1 MKKNIVLTVLMILFL
16 GCETGVRYDENR
28 SKQKVPNSHTPS
40 GLVSDNDIEALL
52 TEKEEEFV
60 DYDSED
66 YEKKEYV
73 EKEYIEEDVV
83 KARIASFSSATVG
96 DGLDVR
102 KIREGKHDSGYI
114 RLVFDVYNATG
125 AAEIVG
131 RYDAK
136 YNNAKK
142 DITVILHGYQKFSAP
157 LPSFPHDSL
166 IEQIYFEQYPAS
178 GGFKFHIK
186 LRENASVKIF
196 NLKNPAR
203 IVFDIKSI

>member
-1 MKKNIVLTVLMILFL
+1 MKKIIVLTVLMVLFL

-28 SKQKVPNSHTPS
+28 SKQKVPKYHTPS
-40 GLVSDNDIEALL
+40 GLVSHNDIEALL
-52 TEKEEEFV
+52 REREEEFV

-66 YEKKEYV
+66 YEKKD
-73 EKEYIEEDVV
+73 YIEEDVV
-83 KARIASFSSATVG
+83 KARRASFSSATVG

-102 KIREGKHDSGYI
+102 KIREGRHDGYI

-136 YNNAKK
+136 YNNAQK
-142 DITVILHGYQKFSAP
+142 DITVILHGYQKISAP
-157 LPSFPHDSL
+157 LPSFSHDSL